1 MKDENYWD
9 KVIAITLAKK
19 ILSFDNF
26 DNIKSIFS
34 VILYYWDDKG
44 FQFKISEFE
53 DFIIDTK
60 KELKEKQEQ
69 LEQLEQCINNIK
81 KEK

>member
-1 MKDENYWD
+1 MYKD
-9 KVIAITLAKK
+9 KVSAIALAKK

-34 VILYYWDDKG
+34 IILYYWDDKG

-53 DFIIDTK
+53 DFIIETK

-81 KEK
+81 EK